1 MLFRSQYFLMPVF
14 LVFICCSLATAAP
27 GAQHSVIIGF
37 HKSPGLTDKALIHSV
52 GGGVQRAYHLI
63 NAIAAQ
69 IPEQALA
76 NLSRNPRVAYVEQDA
91 TFTVIEPAAAGSVEY
106 ANSWGV
112 KHIGCQALHD
122 LNIKGCGVDVA
133 IIDTGIDYTHEELAG
148 NYVYGYDFVFD
159 DDDPFDDSWN
169 SHGTHVAGI
178 IAAAKNGFGVV
189 GVAPEASLYAVKVLD
204 GAGFGSLSWII
215 AGIQWAVDHNM
226 DIANISLA
234 GDYSQALQE
243 ACDAADNAGLLLV
256 AAAGNTNGNAV
267 TYPAAYDSVIAVIGT
282 DDADQS
288 TYFSP
293 LGPQVELAAPALLIC
308 STSEDDAYAELSGTS
323 QAAPHVTGTAALMIS
338 CGVEDFN
345 GDGVTNNQDVRQKL
359 QETAKDLGAAG
370 RDETYGYGLVD
381 AAAAVMPAVVIDSAT
396 CKDGIVHIT
405 GSGFGQYV
413 DPASPDI
420 GVYLTTTTT
429 TEAGTI
435 ISWNDTEIVADF
447 GECVSGSTIEVISV
461 FGRAS
466 AEVVVKKLLHRR
478 PPRR

>member
-1 MLFRSQYFLMPVF
+1 MLFRGKYFLMPVF
-14 LVFICCSLATAAP
+14 LVFIFCSLATTVP
-27 GAQHSVIIGF
+27 GAQRSVIIGF
-37 HKSPGLTDKALIHSV
+37 HKQPGLTDKTLIHRA
-52 GGGVQRAYHLI
+52 GGGVHRTYHLI

-69 IPEQALA
+69 IPEHALA
-76 NLSRNPRVAYVEQDA
+76 NLSRNPQVAYVEQDA
-91 TFTVIEPAAAGSVEY
+91 TFMAIEPAVAGSLEY
-106 ANSWGV
+106 GNSWGV
-112 KHIGCQALHD
+112 EHIGCEVIHD
-122 LNIKGCGVDVA
+122 AGIKGCGVNVA

-178 IAAAKNGFGVV
+178 IAAGENGFGVV

-204 GAGFGSLSWII
+204 GAGFGSLSSII
-215 AGIQWAVDHNM
+215 AGIQWAVDNNM

-256 AAAGNTNGNAV
+256 AAAGNTYGQAV
-267 TYPAAYDSVIAVIGT
+267 TYPAAYDSVIAVTGT
-282 DDADQS
+282 DKADNS
-288 TYFSP
+288 AYFSP

-308 STSEDDAYAELSGTS
+308 STSKDGTYAKLSGTS
-323 QAAPHVTGTAALMIS
+323 QAAPHVAGTAALMIS
-338 CGVEDFN
+338 CGVEDLN
-345 GDGVTNNQDVRQKL
+345 GDGAANNRDVRQKL
-359 QETAKDLGAAG
+359 QETAMDLGIPG
-370 RDETYGYGLVD
+370 RDETFGYGLVD
-381 AAAAVMPAVVIDSAT
+381 AAAAVMPAVIIDSAI
-396 CKDGIVHIT
+396 CKDDIINIT
-405 GSGFGQYV
+405 GSGFGRYMNAA
-413 DPASPDI
+413 DPDT

-429 TEAGTI
+429 TEAGII

-447 GECVSGSTIEVISV
+447 GECVSGSTIEVVSV

-466 AEVVVKKLLHRR
+466 AEVVVKKLIIRR